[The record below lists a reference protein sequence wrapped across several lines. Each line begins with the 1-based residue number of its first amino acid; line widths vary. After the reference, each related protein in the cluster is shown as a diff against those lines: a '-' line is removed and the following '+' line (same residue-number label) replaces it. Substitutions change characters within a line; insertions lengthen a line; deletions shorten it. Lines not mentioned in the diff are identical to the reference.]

1 MLGDRGREPEGGLRL
16 LLLVTG
22 SFYCGSGRHSQEA
35 GCLVVHA
42 VHSVRRSREEK
53 GCEYL
58 WAAQMTA
65 GNTNLKG
72 GAGSRT
78 ES

>member
-35 GCLVVHA
+35 GCLAVHA
-42 VHSVRRSREEK
+42 VHSVWRSRE
-53 GCEYL
+53 G
-58 WAAQMTA
+58 
-65 GNTNLKG
+65 TNLKG

-78 ES
+78 EN